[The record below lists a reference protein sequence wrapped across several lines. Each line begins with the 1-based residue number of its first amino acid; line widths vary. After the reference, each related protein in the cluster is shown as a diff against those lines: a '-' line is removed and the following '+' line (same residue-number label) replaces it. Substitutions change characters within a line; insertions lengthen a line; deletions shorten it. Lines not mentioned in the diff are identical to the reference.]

1 MNSMHVKK
9 IKTVAIYAAILALGL
24 GVGRVASKV
33 PQWLTPA
40 YVEGNFQAYY
50 PDAATKV
57 VLYGTKT
64 CPYCQ
69 QTRAYLDQHH
79 IPFADI
85 DVGHAGKGQQDY
97 RSFGETAVPVIL
109 IGNRRITGFKLPVI
123 EAALEQLKP
132 AASR

>member
-1 MNSMHVKK
+1 MHIKR
-9 IKTVAIYAAILALGL
+9 IKTVLIYAAILGLGL

-40 YVEGNFQAYY
+40 YVEGDFQAYY
-50 PDAATKV
+50 PDPATKV

-69 QTRAYLDQHH
+69 QTRAYLNEHH
-79 IPFADI
+79 IPFADV
-85 DVGHAGKGQQDY
+85 DVSHTGKGQQDY

-109 IGNRRITGFKLPVI
+109 IGNRRITGFKQSVI
-123 EAALEQLKP
+123 EAALEQLP
-132 AASR
+132 RPSAR

>member
-1 MNSMHVKK
+1 MNSIHIKK
-9 IKTVAIYAAILALGL
+9 IKTVLIYAAILGLGL
-24 GVGRVASKV
+24 AVGRVASKV

-40 YVEGNFQAYY
+40 YVEGNFQSYY

-69 QTRAYLDQHH
+69 QTRAYLSAHH
-79 IPFADI
+79 IPFADVDI
-85 DVGHAGKGQQDY
+85 GAGGKGQQDY
-97 RSFGETAVPVIL
+97 RSFGETTVPVIL

-123 EAALEQLKP
+123 ETALEQLKP
-132 AASR
+132 ASSR